1 MKEAEKINAAA
12 TQQTDTLDRVLRYA
26 VQKGGV
32 RSNQIELAETRWGAL
47 VERFAQMQAASRT
60 ADLDAVPALVYA
72 EFNPE
77 GTRRDVDVLAITALV
92 LDIDKGANLDR
103 TRSALAGRECAIY
116 TTKRSTPTAPRLRAV
131 LPLAAPVSAR
141 DWPGTYRQFAAA
153 LALPG
158 LDACAEKLSQPFFAP
173 PGGGHFEHMTG
184 EWLDPAPY
192 IAAARQAEYDALP
205 EPEPIRIALLP
216 VPALD
221 PELIPVA
228 FRGWIADT
236 AHRMQC
242 PIDFC
247 AVGAIG
253 ILAAVVGAG
262 IGIKPKRKDD
272 WLIVPNLWGGVIG
285 PPSKKKTPALAEM
298 VKALGRLEK
307 LATDGTRQAKATAAD
322 PETKAIQK
330 LLDAELK
337 EAITAD
343 RLAKRTAS
351 MATAYADATNGDMP
365 SEEGS
370 DNDATPPAK
379 RKTPSRQPRLSP
391 PTRSVAEIKL
401 EMASLSAPPP
411 GNLQERFRTNDAT
424 IEALHDL
431 LSTNRRG
438 ILVFRDELVGLLR
451 GWDKQ
456 GREQDRGF
464 YLEAW
469 NGQGNFPLDRIG
481 RGHVICDNMCVSILG
496 GTQPDKV
503 RNYLYQARIE
513 NDGMMQRF
521 QLLTYPDVQ
530 PFVHIVDEYPDGPAR
545 ERAFAII
552 ETLAR
557 TDFERVTT
565 SGPYDQTPCLR
576 FADDGAQ
583 NLFIEWYERLHREK
597 LEDPDE
603 APLIVEYLSKQ
614 PKTMASLAL
623 LFHLVDR
630 AEAIAAGESVG
641 PVSLQAAA
649 RAADWCSYLEAHA
662 RRIYGLS
669 ANLQSQAAAAL
680 AERIGKGQLDELGSG
695 AGFTARDIYRKQWSL
710 LDDREI
716 VDEALG
722 ELVEASWLLQSVQA
736 AGFQRR
742 GHVRYRVNPKARQR
756 NGLGADNG

>member
-1 MKEAEKINAAA
+1 MNQEDINAKAR
-12 TQQTDTLDRVLRYA
+12 QQTDTLDRVLRYA
-26 VQKGGV
+26 VQKAGV
-32 RSNQIELAETRWGAL
+32 KSSHIEQKETRWGML
-47 VERFAQMQAASRT
+47 VKRFAQMQAAPRT
-60 ADLDAVPALVYA
+60 ASLDTVPAVVYA
-72 EFNPE
+72 EFKPA
-77 GTRRDVDVLAITALV
+77 GTRRDIDVLAITALV
-92 LDIDKGANLDR
+92 LDIDKDVNLDR
-103 TRSALAGRECAIY
+103 TRAALAGMECAIY
-116 TTKRSTPTAPRLRAV
+116 TTKRSTPTAPRLRV
-131 LPLAAPVSAR
+131 ILPLATPVSAR

-173 PGGGHFEHMTG
+173 PGGGHFEHMAG
-184 EWLDPAPY
+184 EWLDPNPY
-192 IAAARQAEYDALP
+192 IAAARQEEYDALP
-205 EPEPIRIALLP
+205 EPEQIRIALLP
-216 VPALD
+216 VPSLD
-221 PELIPVA
+221 PELIPDA
-228 FRGWIADT
+228 FRGWITDT
-236 AHRMQC
+236 AYRMQC

-272 WLIVPNLWGGVIG
+272 WLVVPNLWGGVIA

-298 VKALGRLEK
+298 IKALGRLEK
-307 LATDGTRQAKATAAD
+307 LAADGTQQVKATAAD
-322 PETKAIQK
+322 PETRARYK
-330 LLDAELK
+330 LLEAELK
-337 EAITAD
+337 ETIKAD
-343 RLAKRTAS
+343 MLAKRSAS
-351 MATAYADATNGDMP
+351 MAAASPDVINGITP
-365 SEEGS
+365 SQEGS
-370 DNDATPPAK
+370 DEDATPAAK
-379 RKTPSRQPRLSP
+379 RKTSCRQPRPSSL
-391 PTRSVAEIKL
+391 TRSVAEIKR
-401 EMASLSAPPP
+401 EMASLSSPPA
-411 GNLQERFRTNDAT
+411 GNLQARFRTNDAT

-464 YLEAW
+464 YLESW
-469 NGQGNFPLDRIG
+469 NGQGNFPLDRIT

-530 PFVHIVDEYPDGPAR
+530 PFQHMVDEHPDAPAR
-545 ERAFAII
+545 DPAFAII

-557 TDFERVTT
+557 TDFAIVAPP
-565 SGPYDQTPCLR
+565 GPYDQAPCLR

-583 NLFIEWYERLHREK
+583 DLFIEWYERLHREK

-630 AEAIAAGESVG
+630 AEAIVAGESAG

-662 RRIYGLS
+662 RRIYGLA

-680 AERIGKGQLDELGSG
+680 AERIAKGQLDDLSSVD
-695 AGFTARDIYRKQWSL
+695 GFTARDVYRKQWSL

-722 ELVEASWLLQSVQA
+722 ELVEAGWLLQSVLA
-736 AGFQRR
+736 AGFQYR
-742 GHVRYRVNPKARQR
+742 GHVRYRVNPKARPS
-756 NGLGADNG
+756 NGLSAANG

>member
-1 MKEAEKINAAA
+1 MTEQEKNTTTADKR
-12 TQQTDTLDRVLRYA
+12 TDTLDRLVRYA

-32 RSNQIELAETRWGAL
+32 KSSQIESAETRWGAL
-47 VERFAQMQAASRT
+47 VERFTQMQAAQR
-60 ADLDAVPALVYA
+60 ADDPESVPALIYA
-72 EFNPE
+72 EFKE
-77 GTRRDVDVLAITALV
+77 GATRRDIDVVNMTALV
-92 LDIDKGANLDR
+92 LDIDKDADIDR
-103 TRSALAGRECAIY
+103 TRAALAGMECAIY
-116 TTKRSTPTAPRLRAV
+116 TTKRSTPTAPRLRV
-131 LPLAAPVSAR
+131 ILPLAAPVPAR
-141 DWPGTYRQFAAA
+141 NWPGTYRQFAAA

-158 LDACAEKLSQPFFAP
+158 LDACAEKLSQPFLAP
-173 PGGGHFEHMTG
+173 PGGGSFERLSG

-205 EPEPIRIALLP
+205 TPEPIRITLLP
-216 VPALD
+216 VPPLD
-221 PELIPVA
+221 PELIPA
-228 FRGWIADT
+228 PFRGWISDIAY
-236 AHRMQC
+236 RMQC

-247 AVGAIG
+247 AVGAIA

-298 VKALGRLEK
+298 VKALARLEK
-307 LATDGTRQAKATAAD
+307 IATDGSQQAKATAAD
-322 PETKAIQK
+322 PETKVRQK
-330 LLDAELK
+330 LLEAELN
-337 EAITAD
+337 EAIKAD
-343 RLAKRTAS
+343 ILAKRTAS
-351 MATAYADATNGDMP
+351 MATAYATVTNGGTLDD
-365 SEEGS
+365 E
-370 DNDATPPAK
+370 DNEDADTPPAK
-379 RKTPSRQPRLSP
+379 RKAPSRQRRLSP
-391 PTRSVAEIKL
+391 PSRSVAEIKL
-401 EMASLSAPPP
+401 EIASMNAPQA
-411 GNLQERFRTNDAT
+411 GDLQDRFRTNDAT

-469 NGQGNFPLDRIG
+469 NGQGSFPLDRIT

-496 GTQPDKV
+496 GTQPDKL

-530 PFVHIVDEYPDGPAR
+530 PFRHMVDEYPDAPAR
-545 ERAFAII
+545 ERAFSII

-557 TDFERVTT
+557 TDFERVAPP
-565 SGPYDQTPCLR
+565 GLYDKTPCLR

-583 NLFIEWYERLHREK
+583 DLFIEWYERLHREK
-597 LEDPDE
+597 LENPDE

-630 AEAIAAGESVG
+630 AEAIAAGESAG
-641 PVSLQAAA
+641 PVSLAAAA

-662 RRIYGLS
+662 RRIYGLA
-669 ANLQSQAAAAL
+669 ANLQSQAAAAM
-680 AERIGKGQLDELGSG
+680 AERIGSGQLDDLGSG
-695 AGFTARDIYRKQWSL
+695 DGFTARDIYRKQWSL

-722 ELVEASWLLQSVQA
+722 ELVEAGWLLQSVQG
-736 AGFQRR
+736 AGFQMRA
-742 GHVRYRVNPKARQR
+742 HVRYRVNPKARGTH
-756 NGLGADNG
+756 NG

>member
-1 MKEAEKINAAA
+1 MNEEEIKLIAHQE
-12 TQQTDTLDRVLRYA
+12 TDTLDIVVRYA

-32 RSNQIELAETRWGAL
+32 KSNQIEQKETRWSVL
-47 VERFAQMQAASRT
+47 VERFTQMQAAPRT
-60 ADLDAVPALVYA
+60 ANLDTVPALIYA
-72 EFNPE
+72 DFKPK

-92 LDIDKGANLDR
+92 LDIDQDANLDR
-103 TRSALAGRECAIY
+103 TRAALAGLEYAIY
-116 TTKRSTPTAPRLRAV
+116 TTKRSTPAAPRLRVV

-141 DWPGTYRQFAAA
+141 DWLGTYRQFAAA

-173 PGGGHFEHMTG
+173 PGGGHFEHMAG
-184 EWLDPAPY
+184 VWLDPTPY

-205 EPEPIRIALLP
+205 EPELIRIALLP
-216 VPALD
+216 VPPLD
-221 PELIPVA
+221 PELIPDA

-236 AHRMQC
+236 AYRMQC

-307 LATDGTRQAKATAAD
+307 LAADGTQQAKATATD
-322 PETKAIQK
+322 PETKVIQK

-337 EAITAD
+337 EAIQAD
-343 RLAKRTAS
+343 RLAKRTDS
-351 MATAYADATNGDMP
+351 MAEAYADATGVDV
-365 SEEGS
+365 SYDEGS
-370 DNDATPPAK
+370 NDTTVSAK
-379 RKTPSRQPRLSP
+379 RKTSSRQPRPHP
-391 PTRSVAEIKL
+391 PTRSVAEIKR
-401 EMASLSAPPP
+401 EMANLTAPPP
-411 GNLQERFRTNDAT
+411 SNLQERFRTNDAT

-469 NGQGNFPLDRIG
+469 NGQGNFPLDRIT

-530 PFVHIVDEYPDGPAR
+530 PFTHIVDEYPDAPAR
-545 ERAFAII
+545 DRAFAII

-557 TDFERVTT
+557 TDFAIVAPP
-565 SGPYDQTPCLR
+565 GPYDQTPCLR

-623 LFHLVDR
+623 MFHLVDR

-662 RRIYGLS
+662 RRIYGL
-669 ANLQSQAAAAL
+669 ATNLQSQAAAAL
-680 AERIGKGQLDELGSG
+680 AERIGKGQLDELGNG
-695 AGFTARDIYRKQWSL
+695 DGFTARDVYRKQWSL

-722 ELVEASWLLQSVQA
+722 ELVEAGWLLQSVQA
-736 AGFQRR
+736 ASFQHR
-742 GHVRYRVNPKARQR
+742 GHVRYRVNPKARQI
-756 NGLGADNG
+756 NGKNAGNG

>member
-1 MKEAEKINAAA
+1 MSQEEINGTAHP
-12 TQQTDTLDRVLRYA
+12 QTDTLDKVLRYA

-32 RSNQIELAETRWGAL
+32 QSNRIEQKETRWSML
-47 VERFAQMQAASRT
+47 VDRFAEMQAAPRAESLAT
-60 ADLDAVPALVYA
+60 VPALVYA
-72 EFNPE
+72 EFKPE
-77 GTRRDVDVLAITALV
+77 GTRRDTDVQAITALV
-92 LDIDKGANLDR
+92 LDLDKDVNLDR
-103 TRSALAGRECAIY
+103 TRAALAGRECAIY
-116 TTKRSTPTAPRLRAV
+116 STKRSTPTAPRLRVV
-131 LPLAAPVSAR
+131 LPLATPVSPR

-153 LALPG
+153 LALPS

-173 PGGGHFEHMTG
+173 PGGGHFEHMAG
-184 EWLDPAPY
+184 EWLDPNPY

-205 EPEPIRIALLP
+205 EPEPICLTLLP
-216 VPALD
+216 VPPLD
-221 PELIPVA
+221 PELIPA
-228 FRGWIADT
+228 PFRGWITDT
-236 AHRMQC
+236 AYRMQC

-247 AVGAIG
+247 AVGAIV

-272 WLIVPNLWGGVIG
+272 WLVVPNLWGGVIA

-298 VKALGRLEK
+298 IKALGRLEK
-307 LATDGTRQAKATAAD
+307 LVADGCQQAKATAAD
-322 PETKAIQK
+322 PETKARQK
-330 LLDAELK
+330 LLEAELR
-337 EAITAD
+337 EAIKAD
-343 RLAKRTAS
+343 MLAKRSVSVAAAS
-351 MATAYADATNGDMP
+351 PDVISGVAPY
-365 SEEGS
+365 EECT
-370 DNDATPPAK
+370 DDDATPSPK
-379 RKTPSRQPRLSP
+379 RKTSSRQPRPST
-391 PTRSVAEIKL
+391 PTRSVAEIKR

-411 GNLQERFRTNDAT
+411 GNLQERYRTNDAT

-456 GREQDRGF
+456 GREQDRSF
-464 YLEAW
+464 YLEAC
-469 NGQGNFPLDRIG
+469 NGQGSFTLDRIG
-481 RGHVICDNMCVSILG
+481 RGHVTCDNMCVSILG

-530 PFVHIVDEYPDGPAR
+530 PFEHIVDEYPDAAAR
-545 ERAFAII
+545 DRAFAII

-557 TDFERVTT
+557 VDFAMVAPPD
-565 SGPYDQTPCLR
+565 PYGQTPCLR

-597 LEDPDE
+597 LEDPDQGT
-603 APLIVEYLSKQ
+603 LMVEYLSKQ

-630 AEAIAAGESVG
+630 AEAVAAGGSAG

-649 RAADWCSYLEAHA
+649 RAADWCAYLEGHA
-662 RRIYGLS
+662 RRVYGLA
-669 ANLQSQAAAAL
+669 ANLQSQAAGAL
-680 AERIGKGQLDELGSG
+680 AERIGKGQLDDLGG
-695 AGFTARDIYRKQWSL
+695 GDGFTARDVYRKQWSL

-716 VDEALG
+716 VDEALK
-722 ELVEASWLLQSVQA
+722 ELVEAGWLRQSIQA
-736 AGFQRR
+736 AGFQHR
-742 GHVRYRVNPKARQR
+742 GHVRYRVNPKARHGNVQGAG
-756 NGLGADNG
+756 NG

>member
-1 MKEAEKINAAA
+1 MTEQEKITLNPDGRA
-12 TQQTDTLDRVLRYA
+12 DTLDRVLRYA

-32 RSNQIELAETRWGAL
+32 KSNQIEPAETRWGAL
-47 VERFAQMQAASRT
+47 VERFAQMQAGPRA
-60 ADLDAVPALVYA
+60 ADPEAVPALIYA
-72 EFNPE
+72 EFKE
-77 GTRRDVDVLAITALV
+77 GATRHDANVIAMTALV
-92 LDIDKGANLDR
+92 LDIDKDADLDR
-103 TRSALAGRECAIY
+103 TRAALAGMECAIY
-116 TTKRSTPTAPRLRAV
+116 TTKRSTPTAPRLRV
-131 LPLAAPVSAR
+131 ILPLALPVSAHV
-141 DWPGTYRQFAAA
+141 WPGTYRQFAAA

-158 LDACAEKLSQPFFAP
+158 LDACAEKLSQPFLAP
-173 PGGGHFEHMTG
+173 PGDGHFERLTG

-205 EPEPIRIALLP
+205 TPEPIRITLLP
-216 VPALD
+216 VPPLD
-221 PELIPVA
+221 PELIPSP
-228 FRGWIADT
+228 FRAWIADT
-236 AHRMQC
+236 AYRMQC

-247 AVGAIG
+247 AVGAIA

-307 LATDGTRQAKATAAD
+307 LATDGSQQAKAAAAD
-322 PETKAIQK
+322 PEIKVRQK
-330 LLDAELK
+330 LLAAELN
-337 EAITAD
+337 EAIKAEIE
-343 RLAKRTAS
+343 AKRTAK
-351 MATAYADATNGDMP
+351 AANAYAAATDGGMQAGDDSEDADT
-365 SEEGS
+365 S
-370 DNDATPPAK
+370 PAQ
-379 RKTPSRQPRLSP
+379 RKAPSRQRRLSAP
-391 PTRSVAEIKL
+391 PRSVAEIKL
-401 EMASLSAPPP
+401 EMASMSAPPA
-411 GNLQERFRTNDAT
+411 GDLQERFRTNDAT

-469 NGQGNFPLDRIG
+469 NGQGSFPLDRIG

-496 GTQPDKV
+496 GTQPDKL

-530 PFVHIVDEYPDGPAR
+530 PFVNMVDEYPDGPAR

-557 TDFERVTT
+557 TDFERVAPP
-565 SGPYDQTPCLR
+565 GQYDKTPCLR

-583 NLFIEWYERLHREK
+583 DLFIEWYERLHREK
-597 LEDPDE
+597 LENPDE

-623 LFHLVDR
+623 LFHLLDR
-630 AEAIAAGESVG
+630 AEAIAAGATAD
-641 PVSLQAAA
+641 PVSLAAAA
-649 RAADWCSYLEAHA
+649 RAADWCAYLEAHA
-662 RRIYGLS
+662 RRIYGLA

-680 AERIGKGQLDELGSG
+680 AERIGSGQLDDLSSG
-695 AGFTARDIYRKQWSL
+695 DGFTARDIYRKQWSL

-722 ELVEASWLLQSVQA
+722 ELVEAGWLLQSVQA
-736 AGFQRR
+736 AGFQMR
-742 GHVRYRVNPKARQR
+742 GHVRYRVNPKARRRTQ
-756 NGLGADNG
+756 N